1 MSQNDTKFYIDGA
14 WVAPA
19 APKLFDVIN
28 PATEEVAGRISLG
41 SNGDVD
47 LAVLAA
53 RRAFPG
59 YAATTREERLTLLET
74 IIALYEARADELAS
88 AMTAEMG
95 SPITFSKEVQ
105 TVNAL
110 AHFKEMVSVLKT
122 YGFERFMG
130 GTLISREPIG
140 VCGLITAMVANM
152 ACSALKN
159 ISKSKPCSAIK
170 RADGVRRRDAG
181 HDHCQ
186 GRNLRPG
193 PVHDDRSRAELVCP
207 DKLHVDLLG
216 NCQRII
222 YLDAEIANGAF
233 DLGVPKQQLYRSQIT
248 RTTINKGGLGRPQR
262 MHAKQAPVQPNVIQ
276 SPTRR
281 AYCRIERARLG

>member
-41 SNGDVD
+41 SHVDVD
-47 LAVLAA
+47 RAVLAA
-53 RRAFPG
+53 RRAFPS
-59 YAATTREERLTLLET
+59 YAATTREERLALLET

-122 YGFERFMG
+122 YEFERFMG
-130 GTLISREPIG
+130 GTLISRE
-140 VCGLITAMVANM
+140 AY
-152 ACSALKN
+152 
-159 ISKSKPCSAIK
+159 
-170 RADGVRRRDAG
+170 AG
-181 HDHCQ
+181 
-186 GRNLRPG
+186 
-193 PVHDDRSRAELVCP
+193 
-207 DKLHVDLLG
+207 
-216 NCQRII
+216 
-222 YLDAEIANGAF
+222 
-233 DLGVPKQQLYRSQIT
+233 
-248 RTTINKGGLGRPQR
+248 
-262 MHAKQAPVQPNVIQ
+262 
-276 SPTRR
+276 
-281 AYCRIERARLG
+281 